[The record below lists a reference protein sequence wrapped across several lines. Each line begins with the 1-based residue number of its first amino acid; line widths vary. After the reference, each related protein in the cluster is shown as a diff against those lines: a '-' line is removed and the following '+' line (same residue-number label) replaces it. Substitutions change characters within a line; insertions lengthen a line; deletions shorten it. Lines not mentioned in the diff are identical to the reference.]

1 MLSFS
6 EFSKVVRFGLLGAA
20 GSLIGWLVGEPLLAL
35 GIPSASGSPSLISRS
50 QASVLPPELRER
62 LEKRNAQTGDIQI
75 SLFWNNRHDLDLHCT
90 DPSGE
95 DIFFNHRKSL
105 SGGRLDVDSNAA
117 CEKDVTNNPVE
128 NIYWATGSAPEGE
141 YKVWVQYFTPC
152 PVEMRA
158 RKTPSDFD
166 TQFEVRVLTNGEE
179 KMFPGQIPFT
189 EMPLT
194 RGSLSQES
202 LFNTRKLVHTF
213 RIGPSIKLGLP
224 PEARIPARSTMEL
237 PFRLKRVKTP
247 GAATVTASN
256 LPEGMTADS
265 VVVPA
270 GETLGTLKINSGGA
284 KAATSDIELT
294 VTADSLKGTAVMPLT
309 VLEGM
314 AWSWWLVVLI
324 GIWTALLAVGL
335 TAALMAGQNRYLG
348 RLWNASGLNR
358 AVLGAAGAGIA
369 SGMVG
374 QALYFLFALV
384 SPSLGG
390 VGFFAGWLLLG
401 ALLGLGVSL
410 FIPNLHLTK
419 ATLAGL
425 IGGGLGAAAF
435 LAFSLVFA
443 DWLGRFAGAS
453 ILGFAI
459 GLMVALVEVAYR
471 QAWLEVVFGSGEL
484 ITVNLGPEPVKVGEG
499 RECTVWA
506 RGASKVALRY
516 WLREGRV
523 ICDDVEGGREQAVGE
538 GDKRVAGSVTV
549 VVRTSGGVRSGG
561 IPPAPP
567 AQPTFSPSPVDAPE
581 PPAPPLRRPPR
592 APVQERAPEP
602 PAATASQKPPA
613 AAPPPKPVTPLTSA
627 TPNPPAPPA
636 PPKPLSAPN
645 KPIPPAPVKPT
656 GATSTEADRCPN
668 CDRKAPGPAGKRYC
682 LVCDHFF

>member
-1 MLSFS
+1 MLSFT

-35 GIPSASGSPSLISRS
+35 GIPSATGSPSLISRS

-95 DIFFNHRKSL
+95 DIHFKNRVSR
-105 SGGRLDVDSNAA
+105 SGGRLDVDSNAG
-117 CEKDVTNNPVE
+117 CEKDVSDNPVE

-141 YKVWVQYFTPC
+141 YKVWVQFYTPC
-152 PVEMRA
+152 PSEMFA
-158 RKTPSDFD
+158 RRTLKGFD
-166 TQFEVRVLTNGEE
+166 TQFQVSVLAYGERKDISKEIAYTPGYPLVTRV
-179 KMFPGQIPFT
+179 
-189 EMPLT
+189 
-194 RGSLSQES
+194 
-202 LFNTRKLVHTF
+202 LVHTF
-213 RIGPSIKLGLP
+213 RIGPFIKVEVP
-224 PEARIPARSTMEL
+224 PDATIQARSTMEL

-270 GETLGTLKINSGGA
+270 GETLGRLRINSGGA
-284 KAATSDIELT
+284 KAATSDIELN
-294 VTADSLKGTAVMPLT
+294 VTADSLTGTAVMPLT

-348 RLWNASGLNR
+348 RLWNAGGLNR

-435 LAFSLVFA
+435 LAFALGFA

-561 IPPAPP
+561 VHPAPP
-567 AQPTFSPSPVDAPE
+567 AQPAPSPGPVDAPE
-581 PPAPPLRRPPR
+581 PPAPPLRRPAR
-592 APVQERAPEP
+592 APVQDAAPEP
-602 PAATASQKPPA
+602 PAATAPPKPPV
-613 AAPPPKPVTPLTSA
+613 AAPPPKPATPLTA
-627 TPNPPAPPA
+627 AAPNPPAPPA

>member
-1 MLSFS
+1 
-6 EFSKVVRFGLLGAA
+6 
-20 GSLIGWLVGEPLLAL
+20 
-35 GIPSASGSPSLISRS
+35 
-50 QASVLPPELRER
+50 
-62 LEKRNAQTGDIQI
+62 
-75 SLFWNNRHDLDLHCT
+75 
-90 DPSGE
+90 
-95 DIFFNHRKSL
+95 
-105 SGGRLDVDSNAA
+105 
-117 CEKDVTNNPVE
+117 
-128 NIYWATGSAPEGE
+128 
-141 YKVWVQYFTPC
+141 
-152 PVEMRA
+152 
-158 RKTPSDFD
+158 
-166 TQFEVRVLTNGEE
+166 
-179 KMFPGQIPFT
+179 
-189 EMPLT
+189 
-194 RGSLSQES
+194 
-202 LFNTRKLVHTF
+202 
-213 RIGPSIKLGLP
+213 
-224 PEARIPARSTMEL
+224 
-237 PFRLKRVKTP
+237 
-247 GAATVTASN
+247 
-256 LPEGMTADS
+256 
-265 VVVPA
+265 
-270 GETLGTLKINSGGA
+270 
-284 KAATSDIELT
+284 
-294 VTADSLKGTAVMPLT
+294 
-309 VLEGM
+309 
-314 AWSWWLVVLI
+314 
-324 GIWTALLAVGL
+324 
-335 TAALMAGQNRYLG
+335 MAGQNRYLG
-348 RLWNASGLNR
+348 RLWNAGGLNR

-374 QALYFLFALV
+374 QALYFIFALV

-401 ALLGLGVSL
+401 ALLGLGLSL
-410 FIPNLHLTK
+410 FIPNLNLTK

-561 IPPAPP
+561 VPPAPP
-567 AQPTFSPSPVDAPE
+567 AQPAPSPSPVDAPE
-581 PPAPPLRRPPR
+581 PPAPPLRRPAR
-592 APVQERAPEP
+592 AAVQDAAPEP
-602 PAATASQKPPA
+602 PAATAPPKPPA
-613 AAPPPKPVTPLTSA
+613 AA
-627 TPNPPAPPA
+627 A

>member
-1 MLSFS
+1 MLSFT

-35 GIPSASGSPSLISRS
+35 GLPSVTASSSPSLVTRS
-50 QASVLPPELRER
+50 GSIVPPPGFKER
-62 LEKRNAQTGDIQI
+62 LEKTNAKTGDIQI
-75 SLFWNNRHDLDLHCT
+75 SLIWDNRHDLDLHCI

-95 DIFFNHRKSL
+95 DIYFNNRVSS
-105 SGGRLDVDSNAA
+105 SGGRLDVDSNAG
-117 CEKDVTNNPVE
+117 CEKDVRDAPVE
-128 NIYWATGSAPEGE
+128 NIYWASGTALEGE
-141 YKVWVQYFTPC
+141 YKVVVHFFTSC
-152 PVEMRA
+152 PREVRTDPN
-158 RKTPSDFD
+158 RKDFTTPFR
-166 TQFEVRVLTNGEE
+166 VRVLVNGEE
-179 KMFPGQIPFT
+179 KEFPGQVSF
-189 EMPLT
+189 T
-194 RGSLSQES
+194 RGLP
-202 LFNTRKLVHTF
+202 LNNHVLVHTF
-213 RIGPSIKLGLP
+213 RIGPLIKVEVP
-224 PEARIPARSTMEL
+224 PNATILARSTMEL
-237 PFRLKRVKTP
+237 PFRLTRVKSP

-270 GETLGTLKINSGGA
+270 GETLGRLKINSGGA

-348 RLWNASGLNR
+348 RLWNAGGLNR

-374 QALYFLFALV
+374 QALYFIFALV

-401 ALLGLGVSL
+401 ALLGLGLSL
-410 FIPNLHLTK
+410 FIPNLNLTK

-506 RGASKVALRY
+506 RGAPKVALRY

-561 IPPAPP
+561 VPPAPP
-567 AQPTFSPSPVDAPE
+567 AQPAPSPSPVDAPE
-581 PPAPPLRRPPR
+581 PPAPPLRRPAR
-592 APVQERAPEP
+592 AAVQAAAPEP
-602 PAATASQKPPA
+602 PAATAPPKPPA
-613 AAPPPKPVTPLTSA
+613 ATPPPKPVTPLAAA
-627 TPNPPAPPA
+627 TLNPPAPPA

-645 KPIPPAPVKPT
+645 KAIPPAPVKPT